1 MKKLVCEQCG
11 SVDLVKE
18 GDLYVCQYCGC
29 KYIPDNT
36 GDQLVLLDGKPEAE
50 NTKSQA
56 AALNT
61 DSSLEYTVEK
71 INDSEA
77 KSKSAGTPKTVLV
90 SLAAA
95 AVIGLILL
103 ITIRGNND
111 AGSSLNEAPTAAPT
125 IIESEI
131 TEETEGALTEQAAE
145 SETEIQGTVYDLETS
160 EQIMK
165 EMTGGLQVVM
175 ERMLAVTSKNPDEWD
190 KAIANDTVID
200 LSANPDWTAFT
211 EETYSWSEMV
221 LKRDTTVLSEPF
233 AGVCVVMQ
241 DLAVKMKSRLDSI
254 GSQIGG
260 KQFYI
265 RYASLITDLD
275 SAVKEATKILE
286 PYGLEDEM
294 EEEEAE
300 LQEAA
305 VEDKTNGKISLPY
318 VGMPE
323 RDLDSTSLG
332 LSYYNGANHDT
343 INGKRT
349 TVDIYFYIQSDYGI
363 IYVARVANG
372 KVISVKDYRD
382 DPWYFPMFMEG
393 AKKNGRKKKPAN

>member
-200 LSANPDWTAFT
+200 LSANPD
-211 EETYSWSEMV
+211 
-221 LKRDTTVLSEPF
+221 
-233 AGVCVVMQ
+233 
-241 DLAVKMKSRLDSI
+241 
-254 GSQIGG
+254 
-260 KQFYI
+260 
-265 RYASLITDLD
+265 
-275 SAVKEATKILE
+275 
-286 PYGLEDEM
+286 
-294 EEEEAE
+294 
-300 LQEAA
+300 
-305 VEDKTNGKISLPY
+305 
-318 VGMPE
+318 
-323 RDLDSTSLG
+323 
-332 LSYYNGANHDT
+332 
-343 INGKRT
+343 
-349 TVDIYFYIQSDYGI
+349 
-363 IYVARVANG
+363 
-372 KVISVKDYRD
+372 
-382 DPWYFPMFMEG
+382 
-393 AKKNGRKKKPAN
+393 